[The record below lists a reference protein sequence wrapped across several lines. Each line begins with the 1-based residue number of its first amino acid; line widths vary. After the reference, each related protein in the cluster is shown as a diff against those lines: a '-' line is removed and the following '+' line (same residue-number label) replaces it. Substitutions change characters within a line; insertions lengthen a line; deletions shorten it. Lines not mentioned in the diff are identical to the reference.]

1 MTENTEENTEEP
13 RMIEPEAETK
23 VPFVARIH
31 GTGKVTLPKNVRDLF
46 DLKEGDYVSC
56 IAVGKLKPRSP
67 SLPSETSPEPSTR
80 RDAQD
85 EP

>member
-31 GTGKVTLPKNVRDLF
+31 GTGKVTLPKNVRDLL
-46 DLKEGDYVSC
+46 DLHEGDYVSC
-56 IAVGKLKPRSP
+56 VAIGKLTVSA
-67 SLPSETSPEPSTR
+67 PSESSPERPTR
-80 RDAQD
+80 RDPQA